1 MRYFVIFFSIA
12 FVAGCMNQKKNK
24 FKDFL
29 VGEWRIENPE
39 HQSFIRFERNGKT
52 TYFLN
57 QFSYRLDSLAET
69 GKWELIEIRKGR
81 EVDTFIVNIIK
92 KPQNTVF
99 KFIPADKNRI
109 KVIDDIGQTFFTRT
123 KKE

>member
-12 FVAGCMNQKKNK
+12 FVTGCMNQKENK

-39 HQSFIRFERNGKT
+39 HQSFIRFEGNGKT
-52 TYFLN
+52 TYFFN
-57 QFSYRLDSLAET
+57 QFSYRLDSLAQI

>member
-12 FVAGCMNQKKNK
+12 FVTGCMNQKENK

-29 VGEWRIENPE
+29 IGEWRIENPE
-39 HQSFIRFERNGKT
+39 HQSFIRFEGNGKT
-52 TYFLN
+52 TYFFN
-57 QFSYRLDSLAET
+57 EFSYRLDSLTET

-109 KVIDDIGQTFFTRT
+109 KVIDDIGQTIFTRT